1 MAGKLLQEKLAP
13 MDWSLFVKSETSK
26 AKCKTA
32 ILSRSVAL
40 SVPLTTKASLLAD
53 RTSWT
58 RVVTHSEAIAALA
71 GGDTE
76 HQLLDKRF
84 DEFTGM
90 TRTINRALVPFNAYQ
105 KLFCA
110 CSNGRLGLLPR
121 L

>member
-1 MAGKLLQEKLAP
+1 MLADAAAPFIYLMAGKLLQEKLAP

-26 AKCKTA
+26 AKY
-32 ILSRSVAL
+32 
-40 SVPLTTKASLLAD
+40 

-71 GGDTE
+71 GGETE